1 MFANVFRGIEAKNL
15 QIQPTFTESCGD
27 REEQRQLPSLW
38 LGAKIQLL
46 FWVEVQFNQFYDM
59 YDMRRQK
66 RSKEVAHVSLIYSR
80 VIEIPKLKPAD
91 EFRWRRR
98 WWILVERKR
107 NYVYHNAPG
116 DDVVGSLVPDGSLSQ
131 HQRFAQGMLTWHAQY
146 HGIMINICLQ
156 NLNWVG
162 AWPWETFGHWS
173 GPYLGCNDAILEAK
187 HSFFSSF
194 EVCKI
199 YRNVHLSKRKG
210 DPSATRRSPRAHDRR
225 SESGPQEEATEMRDW
240 LIRLWQIELVV
251 GWLLLLAIATVSCVN
266 CVLLT
271 LVVLRRL
278 QRHFKE
284 SWTKRKWLNMM
295 PILTWK
301 NSWRRFY

>member
-1 MFANVFRGIEAKNL
+1 
-15 QIQPTFTESCGD
+15 
-27 REEQRQLPSLW
+27 
-38 LGAKIQLL
+38 
-46 FWVEVQFNQFYDM
+46 
-59 YDMRRQK
+59 MRRQK

-199 YRNVHLSKRKG
+199 YRNVHLSKRKISPNEMCISPNEKEIPLQQG
-210 DPSATRRSPRAHDRR
+210 DPPVSMTDGVRAD
-225 SESGPQEEATEMRDW
+225 
-240 LIRLWQIELVV
+240 
-251 GWLLLLAIATVSCVN
+251 
-266 CVLLT
+266 
-271 LVVLRRL
+271 LRRKRQKCVIGSSVFGRSNSSSVDSSSSPSPPL
-278 QRHFKE
+278 VASTASCLRLLSYGGFNVILKNPEQSENDWTWCQYLLEKIVEDDFTNSSIKTSLTMSKE
-284 SWTKRKWLNMM
+284 DYANVG
-295 PILTWK
+295 
-301 NSWRRFY
+301 